1 MSKTT
6 DRAKALGIGIA
17 ALAAVSVVASRAIDA
32 YQERKYAEAD
42 ARPCNPTNPE
52 PGQRPYP
59 QDLPGHEEGIYE
71 RYVKRPQDFACALV
85 ALVCLSPVMGATALL
100 VRTKLGSPV
109 IFKQKRPGK
118 DGCIFELYKFR
129 SMTDERD
136 AGGNLLPDEA
146 RLTSFGKLLRSTSL
160 DELPELVNIL
170 KGDMSVVGP
179 RPQLVRDI
187 VFMTDNQLLRQT
199 IRPGLT
205 GLAQIHGRNSISWN
219 EKLKWDVAYL
229 NRIGFVEDWH
239 IILETLQTAVIGREG
254 ITDGEHATSLDY
266 GDYLLEQG
274 LVSQEEYD
282 CKQILAEEVLSNA
295 RQ

>member
-6 DRAKALGIGIA
+6 DRARALGIGIA
-17 ALAAVSVVASRAIDA
+17 ALTAVSVVASRAIDA

-42 ARPCNPTNPE
+42 ARPCNPTDPE

-118 DGCIFELYKFR
+118 DGRVFELYKFR

-136 AGGNLLPDEA
+136 ADGNLLPDEV
-146 RLTSFGKLLRSTSL
+146 RLTAFGKALRSTSL

-170 KGDMSVVGP
+170 RGDMSVVGP
-179 RPQLVRDI
+179 RPLLVEYLPWY
-187 VFMTDNQLLRQT
+187 TDEESVRHAV
-199 IRPGLT
+199 RPGLT
-205 GLAQIHGRNSISWN
+205 GEAQINGRNTVAWDQRLAFDADYVEHISFLGDW
-219 EKLKWDVAYL
+219 KIVATTVGKVF
-229 NRIGFVEDWH
+229 R
-239 IILETLQTAVIGREG
+239 QIGRA
-254 ITDGEHATSLDY
+254 H
-266 GDYLLEQG
+266 
-274 LVSQEEYD
+274 V
-282 CKQILAEEVLSNA
+282 
-295 RQ
+295 